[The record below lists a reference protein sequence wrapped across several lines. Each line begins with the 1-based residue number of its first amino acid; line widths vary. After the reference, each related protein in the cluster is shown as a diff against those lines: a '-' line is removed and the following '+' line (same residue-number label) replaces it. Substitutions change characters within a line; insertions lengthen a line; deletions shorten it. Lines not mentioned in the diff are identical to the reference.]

1 MNTSNYDVALDWATD
16 LYGSPNFLEFWFPR
30 HHFIEAERGESWMSA
45 TRTDKDKRYG
55 MAIGEGAQPNP
66 AWNHFSFSAHA
77 DQSLIDS
84 SHFKHDGG
92 WIAYVI
98 RTDLFAH
105 QPSLETLGEEESW
118 DEINS
123 FLETHFPDASV
134 KAGNPEVQTWPVLR
148 GNGSEL
154 LAVGALS
161 LWESGALAANSIG
174 VNSTQRG
181 QGIGKRYVEG
191 MIATAHH
198 LGYKTLCLGVYNK
211 NIAGIKLYESVGFT
225 RVDEFFHYTEV
236 DDTEKR
242 RNRPVRD

>member
-1 MNTSNYDVALDWATD
+1 M
-16 LYGSPNFLEFWFPR
+16 
-30 HHFIEAERGESWMSA
+30 
-45 TRTDKDKRYG
+45 
-55 MAIGEGAQPNP
+55 
-66 AWNHFSFSAHA
+66 
-77 DQSLIDS
+77 
-84 SHFKHDGG
+84 
-92 WIAYVI
+92 
-98 RTDLFAH
+98 
-105 QPSLETLGEEESW
+105 
-118 DEINS
+118 
-123 FLETHFPDASV
+123 